1 MSELQL
7 DPDLLMI
14 LQVLETHRVEF
25 VLVGD
30 VADAIYNHGGF
41 VAGVAIVPGGYGR
54 NVERL
59 MSALHAMNAELGI
72 AGRPDPRGLDWRR
85 MDLREIAP
93 CSFMTLYADIDIDFQ
108 PAGTSGYRDL
118 FQDADR
124 CELSRGVRPHVASID
139 DLERLRHGIGPAPS
153 ALPAA
158 FTPPA
163 ALTQPAPRLS
173 DPTEPSARP
182 VAPPRAKL
190 PAGDEDGLPLEPEVW
205 TDEEFRAIRAGR
217 VKY

>member
-59 MSALHAMNAELGI
+59 MTALHAMNAELGI

-93 CSFMTLYADIDIDFQ
+93 CSFMTAYADIDIDFE
-108 PAGTSGYRDL
+108 PAGTNGYRDL

-124 CELSRGVRPHVASID
+124 CELSRGARPHVASID
-139 DLERLRHGIGPAPS
+139 DLERVRQGIGPVPPA
-153 ALPAA
+153 PAA
-158 FTPPA
+158 PFTPPA
-163 ALTQPAPRLS
+163 ALTEPAPRLS
-173 DPTEPSARP
+173 DPTEPPPRP
-182 VAPPRAKL
+182 VAPPRATL
-190 PAGDEDGLPLEPEVW
+190 PTGDDDGLPLEPEVW
-205 TDEEFRAIRAGR
+205 TEEEFRAIRAGR

>member
-25 VLVGD
+25 VLIGD

-59 MSALHAMNAELGI
+59 MTALHAMNAELGI

-93 CSFMTLYADIDIDFQ
+93 CSFMTAYADIDVDFQ
-108 PAGTSGYRDL
+108 PAGTNGYRDL

-124 CELSRGVRPHVASID
+124 CELSRGARPHVASID
-139 DLERLRHGIGPAPS
+139 DLERVRHAIGPAP
-153 ALPAA
+153 AAPAA
-158 FTPPA
+158 AFAPPA
-163 ALTQPAPRLS
+163 ALTEPVPRLS
-173 DPTEPSARP
+173 DPTEPPPRP
-182 VAPPRAKL
+182 VAPPRATL
-190 PAGDEDGLPLEPEVW
+190 PTGDEDGLPLEPEVW
-205 TDEEFRAIRAGR
+205 TEEEFRAIRAGR
-217 VKY
+217 VRY